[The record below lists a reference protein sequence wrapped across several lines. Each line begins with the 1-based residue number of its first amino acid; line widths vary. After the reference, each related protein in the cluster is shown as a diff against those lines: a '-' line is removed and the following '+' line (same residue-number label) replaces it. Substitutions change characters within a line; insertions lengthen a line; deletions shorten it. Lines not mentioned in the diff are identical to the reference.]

1 MSMNTPGFMVY
12 WTEAHYGA
20 RSQLFTMAQ
29 MSESLNFMAELRKR
43 DGVEFV
49 TFIQQNP
56 DSVGKPGVAAFDG
69 FQADGVTPYDWKKR
83 RI

>member
-1 MSMNTPGFMVY
+1 MNTFGFMVY
-12 WTEAHYGA
+12 WTEVHYGA
-20 RSQLFTMAQ
+20 RSQLFTMSQ
-29 MSESLNFMAELRKR
+29 MSESLAFITELRNKQ
-43 DGVEFV
+43 GVEFV

-56 DSVGKPGVAAFDG
+56 DCVGLPGVNAFNG

>member
-1 MSMNTPGFMVY
+1 MVY
-12 WTEAHYGA
+12 WTEAHFGA
-20 RSQLFTMAQ
+20 RSQLFSMTQ
-29 MSESLNFMAELRKR
+29 MGESLVFMAELRKR
-43 DGVEFV
+43 EGIEFV

-56 DSVGKPGVAAFDG
+56 DSVGKPGVLPFDG